1 MSKKGAYIGGHTIL
15 KIGKSKPKG
24 KAKNWPY
31 KTIKPDPYNIS
42 LNKTEKR
49 LLERRKKQGKIT

>member
-49 LLERRKKQGKIT
+49 LLERRKKQ